1 MAIDT
6 SNISP
11 RPWTVEET
19 PNGSYLR
26 DANGMKCAILLGLPE
41 RRQATAKFLAE
52 VVNGRWLQLVSAR
65 SNPAETY
72 SPSEA
77 DDGDDHQSHR

>member
-26 DANGMKCAILLGLPE
+26 DANGVKCAIMLGLPE

-65 SNPAETY
+65 NNLDEQD
-72 SPSEA
+72 SPEA
-77 DDGDDHQSHR
+77 NGDDGQQS